1 MTERPDGYYWVRS
14 TSGNQPPYVRF
25 ANKSTVLVQGYEIGP
40 PCSRDDAKQPPPGS
54 PYAARASRDAG
65 G

>member
-25 ANKSTVLVQGYEIGP
+25 ANKSTVLVQGWEIGP
-40 PCSRDDAKQPPPGS
+40 PASMDDSEQLAK
-54 PYAARASRDAG
+54 AREVLRKDC
-65 G
+65 